1 MSSHFSVAED
11 LGGFALLS
19 IAVVLTLWVLM
30 LAFELVR
37 LRSGRALVAVSGVFA
52 LLFVVLAV
60 LRPVRVKTR
69 ANLVG
74 PRVVVLVDRSR
85 RLQLPEGNSTREARL
100 HEVVGRLGK
109 VFAGARLSF
118 LGFGEGDPVPFSPED
133 RSPPQKD
140 DSDLATALGALAHAP
155 GERAQAVVVVSDGR
169 LLRPAE
175 GLADAEL
182 ARLLGQVGVPVHAV
196 GLARVAPPDAQV
208 RAVQNAGVAVA
219 HQPLSLRVDIACT
232 GGLRCE
238 DVPVTVRELRQGEEP
253 AVLAEGVA
261 KLQGKELATVDLEI
275 TLERAGARI
284 VEVMIRSPE
293 GDRVPDNDRR
303 ILTFTVTRD
312 RVRLLHVAGRPTYD
326 VRSLRM
332 WLKSNESVDLVAF
345 FILRTRQSNPLTT
358 DDSELALI
366 PFPVRDLF
374 TEHLPSFDA
383 VVLQDIDA
391 VTYELAQYLP
401 ALERY
406 VRSGGG
412 IIMVG
417 GPSAFAGGG
426 YARSSLERVLPTEIG
441 EPDRP
446 FDLAEFVPR
455 YTDAGRVAPVLGPV
469 RDLVAEDLPRMLGSN
484 TLGRAREGA
493 IVLWEHPQRRVGSE
507 PMPVLA
513 LGDAG
518 DGRAI
523 SLAVDGTHQLA
534 FSEFAE
540 RTAGRAYG
548 ALWDG
553 LLGWLMRD
561 PRYEAARIELVGPCV
576 AGQSARLRLNCLP
589 GTQGDV
595 ALEVEPLR
603 GGTRDKI
610 TRTAKV
616 PASGSVEIEA
626 GPLAVGGY
634 TARARVGQAPA
645 TRFDFAC
652 ERGGSAWSDSRP
664 DPERLARIA
673 RVSGGKYVDAERVA
687 DLPMPPPTEVAAQ
700 REVSPLMP
708 PWVWA
713 LAAAGA
719 LGWHWIARRRA
730 GLA

>member
-1 MSSHFSVAED
+1 
-11 LGGFALLS
+11 
-19 IAVVLTLWVLM
+19 
-30 LAFELVR
+30 
-37 LRSGRALVAVSGVFA
+37 
-52 LLFVVLAV
+52 
-60 LRPVRVKTR
+60 
-69 ANLVG
+69 
-74 PRVVVLVDRSR
+74 
-85 RLQLPEGNSTREARL
+85 
-100 HEVVGRLGK
+100 
-109 VFAGARLSF
+109 
-118 LGFGEGDPVPFSPED
+118 
-133 RSPPQKD
+133 
-140 DSDLATALGALAHAP
+140 
-155 GERAQAVVVVSDGR
+155 
-169 LLRPAE
+169 
-175 GLADAEL
+175 
-182 ARLLGQVGVPVHAV
+182 
-196 GLARVAPPDAQV
+196 
-208 RAVQNAGVAVA
+208 
-219 HQPLSLRVDIACT
+219 
-232 GGLRCE
+232 
-238 DVPVTVRELRQGEEP
+238 
-253 AVLAEGVA
+253 
-261 KLQGKELATVDLEI
+261 
-275 TLERAGARI
+275 
-284 VEVMIRSPE
+284 
-293 GDRVPDNDRR
+293 
-303 ILTFTVTRD
+303 
-312 RVRLLHVAGRPTYD
+312 
-326 VRSLRM
+326 
-332 WLKSNESVDLVAF
+332 
-345 FILRTRQSNPLTT
+345 
-358 DDSELALI
+358 
-366 PFPVRDLF
+366 
-374 TEHLPSFDA
+374 
-383 VVLQDIDA
+383 
-391 VTYELAQYLP
+391 
-401 ALERY
+401 
-406 VRSGGG
+406 
-412 IIMVG
+412 
-417 GPSAFAGGG
+417 
-426 YARSSLERVLPTEIG
+426 
-441 EPDRP
+441 
-446 FDLAEFVPR
+446 
-455 YTDAGRVAPVLGPV
+455 
-469 RDLVAEDLPRMLGSN
+469 
-484 TLGRAREGA
+484 
-493 IVLWEHPQRRVGSE
+493 
-507 PMPVLA
+507 MPVLA